1 MSKKEN
7 RFNYCDNEICS
18 NEERLGRGSKQV
30 QVEKS

>member
-7 RFNYCDNEICS
+7 RFNYCD